1 MNALLE
7 IKNLRVNFLHEAKTL
22 EVLRGVN
29 LKVYGGEIL
38 GLVGESGSGKTLT
51 ALSITKLLPK
61 SAKITGGEILFDG
74 RDLIRSAEDDL
85 RKIRGAKISYV
96 FQDPA
101 TSLNPVFT
109 IGEQL
114 IEAIALHQNTRKDES
129 FDMPKGRHA
138 EGSLRRKTAFGIA
151 VAVLKDVGMPSPK
164 DIMYAYPHQLSGG
177 MKQRAM
183 IAMAIS
189 CRPRLL
195 IADEPTTALDVTVQA
210 QILDLL
216 VRLKEELQLTVIL
229 ITHDLSIVA
238 QVAEKTAVMQEGRV
252 VEYGDTA
259 ILYRK
264 PSHPYTKK
272 LIDCIPRMTS
282 RRI

>member
-1 MNALLE
+1 MNTLLE
-7 IKNLRVNFLHEAKTL
+7 IKNLHLEFPNEERALEA
-22 EVLRGVN
+22 LRGVD
-29 LKVYGGEIL
+29 LKVHEGEIL

-51 ALSITKLLPK
+51 ALSVTRLLPK
-61 SAKITGGEILFDG
+61 SARITSGEILFDG
-74 RDLIRSAEDDL
+74 RDLIGRDEDDL

-114 IEAIALHQNTRKDES
+114 IEGIELHQGTRGEGS
-129 FDMPKGRHA
+129 FGMPKGRHA
-138 EGSLRRKTAFGIA
+138 EGPLRRKAAFGIA
-151 VAVLKDVGMPSPK
+151 VSALKEVGMPAPE
-164 DIMYAYPHQLSGG
+164 DIMHAYSHQLSGG

-189 CRPRLL
+189 CKPKLL
-195 IADEPTTALDVTVQA
+195 IADEPTTALDVTIQA

-216 VRLKEELQLTVIL
+216 VRLKEELRLTIIL
-229 ITHDLSIVA
+229 ITHDLSIVS
-238 QVAEKTAVMQEGRV
+238 QIAEKTAVMREGQV

-259 ILYRK
+259 MIYNN
-264 PSHPYTKK
+264 PSHPYTRR
-272 LIDCIPRMTS
+272 LIDCIPKMKRG
-282 RRI
+282 I

>member
-1 MNALLE
+1 MNPLLE
-7 IKNLRVNFLHEAKTL
+7 IKNLRLNFLHEGKAL
-22 EVLRGVN
+22 EALCGVD
-29 LKVYGGEIL
+29 LKVHEGEIL

-51 ALSITKLLPK
+51 ALSVTRLLPK

-74 RDLIRSAEDDL
+74 RDLIGCGENEL
-85 RKIRGAKISYV
+85 RKIRGARISYV

-109 IGEQL
+109 VGEQL
-114 IEAIALHQNTRKDES
+114 IEGIELHQGARGGES
-129 FDMPKGRHA
+129 
-138 EGSLRRKTAFGIA
+138 FGIA
-151 VAVLKDVGMPSPK
+151 VTSLKEVGMPAPK

-189 CRPRLL
+189 CRPWLL
-195 IADEPTTALDVTVQA
+195 IADEPTTALDVTIQA

-216 VRLKEELQLTVIL
+216 VRLKEELRLTIIL

-259 ILYRK
+259 IIYRK
-264 PSHPYTKK
+264 PSHPYTQR
-272 LIDCIPRMTS
+272 LIDCIPKMRK
-282 RRI
+282 

>member
-1 MNALLE
+1 MSVLLE
-7 IKNLRVNFLHEAKTL
+7 IKDLRLDFLHEAKDI

-29 LKVYGGEIL
+29 LKVHEGEIL

-51 ALSITKLLPK
+51 ALSVTRLLPR
-61 SAKITGGEILFDG
+61 SARITGGEILFDG
-74 RDLIRSAEDDL
+74 RNLLASDEDDL
-85 RKIRGAKISYV
+85 RKVRGAEISYV

-114 IEAIALHQNTRKDES
+114 IESVELHQKTKKEES
-129 FDMPKGRHA
+129 FD
-138 EGSLRRKTAFGIA
+138 IA
-151 VAVLKDVGMPSPK
+151 VAALKDVGMPSPK
-164 DIMYAYPHQLSGG
+164 DIMYTYPHQLSGG

-195 IADEPTTALDVTVQA
+195 IADEPTTALDVTIQA

-259 ILYRK
+259 IIYRK

-272 LIDCIPRMTS
+272 LIDCIPKMTGH
-282 RRI
+282 RI

>member
-1 MNALLE
+1 MNTLLE
-7 IKNLRVNFLHEAKTL
+7 IKNLHLEFPNEERTL
-22 EVLRGVN
+22 EALCGVN
-29 LKVYGGEIL
+29 LRVHEGEIL

-51 ALSITKLLPK
+51 ALSITRLLPK
-61 SAKITGGEILFDG
+61 FAKITRGEILFDG
-74 RDLIRSAEDDL
+74 RDLIGRDEDDL

-114 IEAIALHQNTRKDES
+114 IEGIELHQGTR
-129 FDMPKGRHA
+129 G
-138 EGSLRRKTAFGIA
+138 EGSLPRKAAFGIA
-151 VAVLKDVGMPSPK
+151 VSALKEVGMPAPE
-164 DIMYAYPHQLSGG
+164 DIMHAYPHQLSGG

-189 CRPRLL
+189 CKPKLL
-195 IADEPTTALDVTVQA
+195 IADEPTTALDVTIQA

-216 VRLKEELQLTVIL
+216 VRLKEELRLTIIL

-238 QVAEKTAVMQEGRV
+238 QVAEKTAVMREGQV

-259 ILYRK
+259 MIYNN
-264 PSHPYTKK
+264 PSHPYTRK
-272 LIDCIPRMTS
+272 LIDCIPKM
-282 RRI
+282 RRD